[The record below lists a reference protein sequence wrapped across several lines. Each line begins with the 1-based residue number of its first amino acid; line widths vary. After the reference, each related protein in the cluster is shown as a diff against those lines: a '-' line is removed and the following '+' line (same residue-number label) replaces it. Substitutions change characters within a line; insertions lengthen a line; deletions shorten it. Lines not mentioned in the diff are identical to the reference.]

1 VIIGSIRL
9 RMMIMAVR
17 IASAEGYADSV
28 ELLLDDPRVNPAA
41 MQNFALRIAAYRNR
55 LERKC

>member
-1 VIIGSIRL
+1 VIIGSIQL

-41 MQNFALRIAAYRNR
+41 MHYGSQHTTIV
-55 LERKC
+55 